1 MVELHCLVGELSC
14 SLSQIFRITSCK
26 SVSCWLISTRLQH
39 PPNSKQKIKHA
50 VYLVID
56 YILHG
61 RTMNKFSAYDIFIN
75 VISCIT
81 YILDTGT
88 GKTAMIESSSY

>member
-1 MVELHCLVGELSC
+1 
-14 SLSQIFRITSCK
+14 
-26 SVSCWLISTRLQH
+26 
-39 PPNSKQKIKHA
+39 
-50 VYLVID
+50 
-56 YILHG
+56 
-61 RTMNKFSAYDIFIN
+61 MNKFSAYDIFIN